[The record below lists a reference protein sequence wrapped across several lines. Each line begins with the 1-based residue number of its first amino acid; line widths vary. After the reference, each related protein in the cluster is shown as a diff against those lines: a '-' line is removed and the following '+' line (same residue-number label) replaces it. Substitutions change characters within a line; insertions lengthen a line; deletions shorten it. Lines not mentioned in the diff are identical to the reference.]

1 MMGLTTAQARCLDYL
16 KRYIADHGR
25 APSMQALGNE
35 LDTGQSNAYRL
46 VLALEERGYVRRI
59 PRRARAIEII
69 EPGAAVRLSPEI
81 ERAVAKHARGASL
94 ETATNELLREY
105 LGMVAA

>member
-1 MMGLTTAQARCLDYL
+1 MGLTAAQAKCLAVL
-16 KRYIADHGR
+16 KQYIAERGR
-25 APSMQALGNE
+25 APSMQALGDE
-35 LDTGQSNAYRL
+35 LGTGQSNAYRL
-46 VLALEERGYVRRI
+46 VIALEERGYIRRI
-59 PRRARAIEII
+59 PRRARAIEIVD
-69 EPGAAVRLSPEI
+69 PGSAVRLSPEI